1 MWREAFEQYT
11 YAQYIVLEQ
20 VYPFQNPEHLLTAVK
35 KIVDLEQPFIITVMP
50 LYEHGDYPAMQQFCE
65 VLRFAQAND
74 GMIMIHTPLNQM
86 PEFDAVQ
93 VNEALATAV
102 GYYVEQGVYPMGLQI
117 PRSWMFRQDT
127 LEVMGQYKTIL
138 VAQESDRLIYS
149 DVDANTNADYLEEH
163 QWIAPAV
170 MLDTE
175 GISYLTNYSSA
186 VYFDVTVEEEEF
198 DKRLK
203 ACMESEVPLKNLM
216 DANHE
221 VRTNEDEIIYRNGY
235 LTVNG
240 ENRNLDYEP
249 GEYPEEFD
257 YKRNMLERVSKDLT
271 GQNQKL
277 IFAVVTV
284 SILFVAFILI
294 ARYRSYKRFFYRG
307 SDNPWEQDDEALIEQ
322 FERQLENQSANQTK
336 KQPEKKVEKKSEK
349 QPEKS
354 FQKRTEK
361 LTKKEKKKKKKKNK
375 SDYGQEPVLNRIEVF
390 DFPIWEVDD
399 YDIKDVT
406 EQDDFDIIDS
416 LKNEK

>member
-1 MWREAFEQYT
+1 
-11 YAQYIVLEQ
+11 
-20 VYPFQNPEHLLTAVK
+20 
-35 KIVDLEQPFIITVMP
+35 
-50 LYEHGDYPAMQQFCE
+50 
-65 VLRFAQAND
+65 
-74 GMIMIHTPLNQM
+74 
-86 PEFDAVQ
+86 
-93 VNEALATAV
+93 
-102 GYYVEQGVYPMGLQI
+102 
-117 PRSWMFRQDT
+117 
-127 LEVMGQYKTIL
+127 
-138 VAQESDRLIYS
+138 
-149 DVDANTNADYLEEH
+149 
-163 QWIAPAV
+163 
-170 MLDTE
+170 
-175 GISYLTNYSSA
+175 
-186 VYFDVTVEEEEF
+186 
-198 DKRLK
+198 
-203 ACMESEVPLKNLM
+203 MESEVPLKNLM